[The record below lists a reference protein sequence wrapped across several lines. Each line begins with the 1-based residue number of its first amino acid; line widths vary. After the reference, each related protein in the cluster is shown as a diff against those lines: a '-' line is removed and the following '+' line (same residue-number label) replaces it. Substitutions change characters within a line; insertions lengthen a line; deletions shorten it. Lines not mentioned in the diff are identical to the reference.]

1 MSLAAGE
8 QRALAQIEEAL
19 RRSDPKLAAMLST
32 FNRVNRSEEMPRRE
46 FLLRPTR
53 VRWLIT
59 PATTRPDRRR
69 VHPPVRSRSRRAS
82 SRLSVAS
89 SRSSQPSSRSPRL
102 SLMPRSSGGSDR
114 PSQRRWP
121 AAFTRVLPLIM
132 ATCALGLM
140 VVIFVTL
147 GHTRTGAAAQTRGS
161 SCTPTVVMSCLPA
174 TGTSGTTVSR
184 AAGAG

>member
-8 QRALAQIEEAL
+8 QRALAQIAEAL
-19 RRSDPKLAAMLST
+19 RRSDPNLAAMLTT

-59 PATTRPDRRR
+59 PAAARPDRRR
-69 VHPPVRSRSRRAS
+69 GHPPVRSRSLRAS
-82 SRLSVAS
+82 SRSSLAS
-89 SRSSQPSSRSPRL
+89 SRSSQPSPRL
-102 SLMPRSSGGSDR
+102 SLLSRSPGGSDR
-114 PSQRRWP
+114 PHQRRWP
-121 AAFTRVLPLIM
+121 TAFTRVLPLIM

-147 GHTRTGAAAQTRGS
+147 GHTHTGAAAQTKGS